1 MRPNCSTLSPIDD
14 DADADADADRVL
26 RATEAGN
33 YCFVYRTRPSNPKR
47 PAP

>member
-1 MRPNCSTLSPIDD
+1 VRPNCSTLSPIDD
-14 DADADADADRVL
+14 DADADRVL

-33 YCFVYRTRPSNPKR
+33 YCFVNRTRPSNPKR